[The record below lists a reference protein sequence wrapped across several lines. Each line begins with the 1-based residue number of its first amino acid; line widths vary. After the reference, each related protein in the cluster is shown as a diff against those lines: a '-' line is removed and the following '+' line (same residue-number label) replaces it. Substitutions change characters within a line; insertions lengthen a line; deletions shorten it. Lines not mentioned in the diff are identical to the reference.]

1 MSRSSSLTKVRF
13 WSENTINGASED
25 KSCDF
30 SLSFFSFIILVSF
43 TCWRKAGVL
52 GLASAFNTYKHVH
65 HEELVFPLSDPDK
78 IEARR
83 LSEEIKE
90 SESLIL
96 CCF

>member
-1 MSRSSSLTKVRF
+1 V
-13 WSENTINGASED
+13 
-25 KSCDF
+25 
-30 SLSFFSFIILVSF
+30 
-43 TCWRKAGVL
+43 
-52 GLASAFNTYKHVH
+52 SAFNTYKHVH